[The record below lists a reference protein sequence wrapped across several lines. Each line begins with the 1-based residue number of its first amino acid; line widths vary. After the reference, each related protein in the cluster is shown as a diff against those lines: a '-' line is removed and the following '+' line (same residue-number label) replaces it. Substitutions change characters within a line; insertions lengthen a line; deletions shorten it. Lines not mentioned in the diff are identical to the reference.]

1 MTRFLSRRRLLAAGL
16 LAAPIY
22 AAVKMNNFSRDARAA
37 HGKEGRLP
45 VEKQPLAAVEIRPDL
60 NEIFGKAGTVGA
72 FVALQGDRLVG
83 SDLHLIREPRLP
95 ASSFKV
101 AHSIIA
107 FETGVVSDPD
117 KDILAWDGVE
127 RSFPDWNKDQTLR
140 SAIAASAVPA
150 YQQIAR
156 RIGTERMQ
164 AYMDLL
170 DYGNRDIGGGIDR
183 FWLSG
188 QLRVSPVEQI
198 AFLERLQRRALPVS
212 RRSQDLAVHVMTVTK
227 AGEGAIRVK
236 SGLVG
241 VDDRNGLD
249 KATAGWLIGFAGK
262 GGVEVPFALYL
273 EVREARHI
281 GDRTKLAIEC
291 LSRIEAV

>member
-1 MTRFLSRRRLLAAGL
+1 MTLFLSRRRLLAAGL

-22 AAVKMNNFSRDARAA
+22 VAAKTNNFSQDARAA
-37 HGKEGRLP
+37 HGKEARP
-45 VEKQPLAAVEIRPDL
+45 PAQKQPLVAMDIRPDL

-83 SDLHLIREPRLP
+83 SDLELIREPHLP

-107 FETGVVSDPD
+107 FETGVISDPD
-117 KDILAWDGVE
+117 RDVLAWDGVT

-140 SAIAASAVPA
+140 SAIAASVVPA

-156 RIGTERMQ
+156 RIGAKRMQ
-164 AYMDLL
+164 AHMDLF

-188 QLRVSPVEQI
+188 KLRVSPVQQV

-212 RRSQDLAVHVMTVTK
+212 RRSQDLAVDVMTVAK
-227 AGEGAIRVK
+227 AGSGTLRVK

-249 KATAGWLIGFAGK
+249 KATAGWLIGFAEK
-262 GGVEVPFALYL
+262 GGTEVPFALYL
-273 EVREARHI
+273 EVRAARHI